1 MSCNTCK
8 ESKYNI
14 LLTLTESQKKDTI
27 FLTNLKSSLQESLG
41 LNSSSADSMVSLAV
55 SNFPAVISS
64 RLLRD
69 EVSSISV
76 KLAKYSI
83 PHEVKNSKY

>member
-14 LLTLTESQKKDTI
+14 LLTLNEHQKTDEA
-27 FLTNLKSSLQESLG
+27 FLAGLKSSLQESLG
-41 LNSSSADSMVSLAV
+41 LSGVQADSMVGLAV
-55 SNFPAVISS
+55 SNFPAVISN

-69 EVSSISV
+69 EVSSIST